1 MSAHREEFVMFITYL
16 RRELRR
22 RMRQAV
28 VISLGLA
35 LGIGLVITV
44 TAASSGVKTAQAKVL
59 HSLYGV
65 GTDVT
70 VTQSPSRGSGGP
82 QGFRIGAGG
91 GTGSRPKAGTHFS
104 RDTLI
109 SAGLGTLK
117 QSSVGEISQLRH
129 VSAAAGA
136 LTLTDNRVSGTI
148 SSSAS
153 QAGGGAS
160 AGQAGGSSIKTSSFS
175 VDGVD
180 LSSTKTGVLSS
191 ATVISGRTFSASD
204 SHSGVALVSSNYAR
218 SRALKAGSAIT
229 IAGTKFTVIG
239 IVSGTSANVYIPL
252 ARAQA
257 LSGMKGEINTIYV
270 TADSASNISTVAKE
284 IKAELPKAT
293 VTTSASLAS
302 QVSGSLS
309 SAASLVSNL
318 GKWLAAAVLAAAFA
332 LASLLTMSAV
342 SRRVRE
348 FGTLKALGWRSRRVV
363 GQVIGEALAI
373 GVVGAVA
380 GVALG
385 FAGAA
390 LIDRLAPAL
399 TASTGAAAAG
409 GAGSFGGA
417 FGRLASSA
425 ANTVTVHLTAAVTAG
440 AIVLAVALAVA
451 GGLLAGSLG
460 GWRAARLRPAAALT
474 RVE

>member
-1 MSAHREEFVMFITYL
+1 MFLTYL

-28 VISLGLA
+28 VIALGLA

-44 TAASSGVKTAQAKVL
+44 TAASSGVSSAQAKVL

-70 VTQSPSRGSGGP
+70 VTHSPSRGSGGP
-82 QGFRIGAGG
+82 SSFRIGSGG
-91 GTGSRPKAGTHFS
+91 GSRSPAKAGTSFS
-104 RDTLI
+104 RDTLL

-117 QSSVGEISQLRH
+117 QSAVSEVARLRH

-136 LTLTDNRVSGTI
+136 LSLTDTRISGTI
-148 SSSAS
+148 SSSSSSSAS
-153 QAGGGAS
+153 SSSPTGGRRP
-160 AGQAGGSSIKTSSFS
+160 GGSFKTSSFS
-175 VDGVD
+175 VAGVD
-180 LSSTKTGVLSS
+180 LSTTKTGVLSS
-191 ATVISGRTFSASD
+191 AAITSGRTFRATESD
-204 SHSGVALVSSNYAR
+204 SNVALVSSNYAR
-218 SRALKAGSAIT
+218 SQGLKNGSTIT
-229 IAGTKFTVIG
+229 IAGKKFTVIG
-239 IVSGTSANVYIPL
+239 IVSGTSTDVYIPL

-257 LSGMKGEINTIYV
+257 LSGLTGDVNTIYV
-270 TADSASNISTVAKE
+270 SADSSSNISTVSKE
-284 IKAELPKAT
+284 ISAALPKAT

-302 QVSGSLS
+302 QVTGSLS
-309 SAASLVSNL
+309 SAARLANSL
-318 GKWLAAAVLAAAFA
+318 GKWLAVAVLAAAFG

-363 GQVIGEALAI
+363 GQVIGEAVAVGVI
-373 GVVGAVA
+373 GGVA

-385 FAGAA
+385 FAGAG
-390 LIDRLAPAL
+390 LIDALAPPL
-399 TASTGAAAAG
+399 TASTGAASQG
-409 GAGSFGGA
+409 GAGAFGGA
-417 FGRLASSA
+417 FSRLASST
-425 ANTVTVHLTAAVTAG
+425 ANTVTVHLTAVVTVG
-440 AIVLAVALAVA
+440 AIVAAVALAVG

-460 GWRAARLRPAAALT
+460 GWRAARLRPAAALA